1 MTIQEHPV
9 AETKEFFESYLPK
22 KIADH
27 PELASSVKAS
37 FLFEITG
44 AGSWSLDLT
53 NPPGQVTEGAM
64 ENPGVTITVSKED
77 WEKLLDNP
85 GIAMQLFMMQKLK
98 VKGNVGL
105 AMQLQKILG

>member
-1 MTIQEHPV
+1 M
-9 AETKEFFESYLPK
+9 ADTKEFFDTFLPK
-22 KIADH
+22 KITDN
-27 PELASSVKAS
+27 PSLASSVKAS

-53 NPPGQVTEGAM
+53 NPPGSVTEGAI
-64 ENPGVTITVSKED
+64 ENPGVTITVSKDD

-85 GIAMQLFMMQKLK
+85 GVAMQLFMMQKLK

-105 AMQLQKILG
+105 AMQLQKILA

>member
-1 MTIQEHPV
+1 MADTN
-9 AETKEFFESYLPK
+9 EFFSSYLPK
-22 KIADH
+22 KITDN
-27 PELASSVKAS
+27 PSLATSVKAS

-53 NPPGQVTEGAM
+53 NPPGTVTEGAM
-64 ENPGVTITVSKED
+64 ENPGVTISVSKED

-85 GIAMQLFMMQKLK
+85 AIAMQLFMMQKLK

-105 AMQLQKILG
+105 AMQLQKILA